1 MRITN
6 NMISAQLIHDM
17 NVNLERLSKLQTQAA
32 TAKKFKSASDD
43 PQSARS
49 ALTLRTSLESAQA
62 YLNTAETTDE
72 WMTATETAMAQME
85 NLAGKA
91 IDLALKGISDGND
104 GNRPLL
110 GAEVNGLLQQ
120 ALETANTQHQGE
132 YIFAGY
138 KTKTQPFALQTGT
151 PPAPDTIIYN
161 GDAGLIQRTLGTG
174 NTVTANIDGDV
185 TFTPLLTAFITA
197 RDALNN
203 DDPIAVQA
211 AVTGLQTAL
220 ADEMQARSLNG
231 LRQRQV
237 RTAQTRLE
245 DTQTFLTKQ
254 LDKAENAD
262 MVETVTLLRQQE
274 NTYQTV
280 LEVSRRA
287 LEMVS
292 LFDVLG

>member
-1 MRITN
+1 MRVTQNIFT
-6 NMISAQLIHDM
+6 AQLIHDM
-17 NVNLERLSKLQTQAA
+17 NVNMERLGKLQTQAA
-32 TAKKFKSASDD
+32 TAKKFQSASDD
-43 PQSARS
+43 PISARS
-49 ALTLRTSLESAQA
+49 ALTLRSSLESAQA
-62 YLNTAETTDE
+62 YLNTAKTTDD

-85 NLAGKA
+85 TLTGKA
-91 IDLALKGISDGND
+91 LDLALKGISDGND

-110 GAEVNGLLQQ
+110 GAEINGLLQQ
-120 ALETANTQHQGE
+120 ALETANTKHQGE
-132 YIFAGY
+132 YLFAGY
-138 KTKTQPFALQTGT
+138 KTKTQPFTLQTGT
-151 PPAPDTIIYN
+151 PPAPDTIAYN
-161 GDAGLIQRTLGTG
+161 GDAGLIQRSLGTG
-174 NTVTANIDGDV
+174 NTVTVNIDGDA

-203 DDPIAVQA
+203 DDPLAVQA
-211 AVTGLQTAL
+211 AVTDLQTAL
-220 ADEMQARSLNG
+220 ATETQARSLNG

-254 LDKAENAD
+254 LDQAENAD

-287 LEMVS
+287 LQMVS
-292 LFDVLG
+292 LFDVLS

>member
-17 NVNLERLSKLQTQAA
+17 NVNLERLGKLQTQAA
-32 TAKKFKSASDD
+32 TAKKFQSASDD

-49 ALTLRTSLESAQA
+49 ALTLRSSLESAQA
-62 YLNTAETTDE
+62 YLNTAETTDG

-85 NLAGKA
+85 TLAGKA

-132 YIFAGY
+132 YVFAGY

-151 PPAPDTIIYN
+151 PPAPDTIAYN
-161 GDAGLIQRTLGTG
+161 GDAGLIQRALGTG
-174 NTVTANIDGDV
+174 NTVTVNIDGDA

-211 AVTGLQTAL
+211 AVTDLQTAL
-220 ADEMQARSLNG
+220 ADELQARSLNG

-280 LEVSRRA
+280 LEVGRRA
-287 LEMVS
+287 LQTVS
-292 LFDVLG
+292 LFDVLS